1 MKKLP
6 AASRIKEL
14 FGEAAAM
21 EPTVRAEF
29 LARACGTDDAL
40 RAELVALL
48 DAHDRSAGRLE
59 GPAQS
64 VTDAPPIDEKPGSRI
79 GAYKL
84 LELIGEGGFGSVF
97 MAEQE
102 HPIRRRVAIKVLKLG
117 MDSRQVVARFEA
129 ERQALALMDHPNI
142 ARVLD
147 AGATSAG
154 RPYFVMEL
162 VRGVPI
168 TQFCDQA
175 NLSTAERLAVFVPV
189 CHAIH
194 HAHQK
199 GIIHRDLKPT
209 NVLVTLHDGKPVPKV
224 IDFGIAKAVEG
235 RLTDKTLFT
244 GFGQLIGTPAYM
256 SPEQAEMSGL
266 DIDTRSDV
274 YSLGVLLYEL
284 LAGAPPFD
292 PQHLRDAGMAEVL
305 RIIREVE
312 PPKPSTRVSTLG
324 DVLPSVAARRATE
337 PRKLGAL
344 LRGDLDWVVMKAL
357 AKERRRR
364 YDSASA
370 LAFDV
375 ERYIAHE
382 PVLAG
387 PPGYAYRW
395 SKFVRRNRTVV
406 VAGAIVVLALVGGL
420 AASTIAFVKE
430 RAAQREA
437 LASAIDAGRK
447 YAIAREGADLLLNE
461 VVRELP
467 KVTGTRE
474 LQRQIL
480 DAALAHYE
488 KLAAEKPGDFSEQR
502 LVWIAFQELGDAY
515 SALGEKGQ
523 AEAAYKR
530 FQDLVV
536 PALAAN
542 PSNRDFRNDR
552 AVSYERDGTSALDEG
567 RVDAASAAFEAEREI
582 LEKLSAEAPDDRFT
596 MRELS
601 TCFGL
606 LAMLAKLTGDESAA
620 GEWNAKA
627 LVLLEKAS
635 ATTPKN
641 AATLTH
647 LAFTLERIAQSSKDP
662 RREIERAYR
671 IANEA
676 AALEGDTPRN
686 LAFRASLDV
695 QHAMHDMDDT
705 HFVEMRAHSQSAI
718 EVFERLAA
726 SEPKN
731 PDYQL
736 ELLDAYESAAVCAF
750 LTGRLDESRELSAK
764 AFACASRLDDSR
776 ADSVEFLFGLAR
788 TTESLADLSE
798 RSGDVSSARRPLER
812 ASALYARLAK
822 LFPEN
827 REQIL
832 GSLRTNMRL
841 APLVDQTGEFERAS
855 KYLEEADHLSQ
866 RALELYPGDYRTLLL
881 RQATLL
887 ALTDHAVVVGDFAA
901 ASVSC
906 RDALTR
912 AEDLLK
918 EHPANIACEEAL
930 YLALDR
936 KSDIE
941 FRRVHMHEASEPRRR
956 ALEVRERI
964 LAADPE
970 NAISRFTYAS
980 CIIRL
985 ANILD
990 ILGEHSE
997 ARTRFVQGREILRDL
1012 VKAEP
1017 DNTRMG
1023 AQAAYAMLRVGQMCE
1038 ADGDLDGAI
1047 EQYTLMYETLVPIVA
1062 RQPQVVMN
1070 RSSMMD
1076 GCERLANAYWQ
1087 KHDEQKTREWTKQLL
1102 AGRRALADAPA
1113 ADSETLNSC
1122 AWSLLSCEPED
1133 MRDPQKALEYARQ
1146 AVALTKNNDAPT
1158 LDTCALALFECGE
1171 FARAVETQEHAMAIL
1186 GSEDR
1191 ARQARYQARLDQYR
1205 ARGK

>member
-1 MKKLP
+1 MTTPQL
-6 AASRIKEL
+6 SRIKEL

-21 EPTVRAEF
+21 EPGARAEF
-29 LARACGTDDAL
+29 LARACGADDAL
-40 RAELVALL
+40 RAEVVALL
-48 DAHDRSAGRLE
+48 DAHDRSAGRLG
-59 GPAQS
+59 GPALA
-64 VTDAPPIDEKPGSRI
+64 APDEPISEGPGSRI

-117 MDSRQVVARFEA
+117 MDSRQVIARFEA

-147 AGATSAG
+147 AGATSTG
-154 RPYFVMEL
+154 RPFFVMEL

-224 IDFGIAKAVEG
+224 IDFGIAKAVEQ

-292 PQHLRDAGMAEVL
+292 PESLRVAGMAEVL

-324 DVLPSVAARRATE
+324 AVLPSIAARRATE

-382 PVLAG
+382 PVLAS

-406 VAGAIVVLALVGGL
+406 VAGAVVALALVGGL
-420 AASTIAFVKE
+420 AATMVAYVRA
-430 RAAQREA
+430 RAAEREA
-437 LASAIDAGRK
+437 LASAADAGRK
-447 YAIAREGADLLLNE
+447 HAIAREGADLLLNE

-467 KVTGTRE
+467 NVTGTRE
-474 LQRQIL
+474 LQRHIL
-480 DAALAHYE
+480 DAALKHYE
-488 KLAAEKPGDFSEQR
+488 KLAAEKPGDFAEQR

-515 SALGEKGQ
+515 LALGEKGEAQ
-523 AEAAYKR
+523 AAFKR
-530 FQDLVV
+530 FHDLVV

-552 AVSYERDGTSALDEG
+552 AVSFERDATSALDEG
-567 RVDAASAAFEAEREI
+567 RVDDASAALLAEREI
-582 LEKLSAEAPDDRFT
+582 LEKLSAEAPDDKFT
-596 MRELS
+596 LRELS
-601 TCFGL
+601 TCYGL
-606 LAMLAKLTGDESAA
+606 LARLAKLTGDESKAN
-620 GEWNAKA
+620 EWNAKA
-627 LVLLEKAS
+627 LALLEKVS
-635 ATTPKN
+635 ATAPKN
-641 AATLTH
+641 AATLTQ
-647 LAFTLERIAQSSKDP
+647 LAFTLERLSQSSEDP
-662 RREIERAYR
+662 RPDLERAYR
-671 IANEA
+671 TISEA

-695 QHAMHDMDDT
+695 QRAQLDMNDT
-705 HFVEMRAHSQSAI
+705 HFVEMRAHSRSAI
-718 EVFERLAA
+718 DVFERLAA
-726 SEPKN
+726 AEPKN
-731 PDYQL
+731 PNYQL
-736 ELLDAYESAAVCAF
+736 ELADAYESAALCAF
-750 LTGRLDESRELSAK
+750 LTGRLDESRENSTK
-764 AFACASRLDDSR
+764 AFACASRLDDSGDNS
-776 ADSVEFLFGLAR
+776 ADFLFSLAR
-788 TTESLADLSE
+788 TTEGLADLSD
-798 RSGDVSSARRPLER
+798 RSGEVSAARPPLER
-812 ASALYARLAK
+812 AHALYARLAK

-827 REQIL
+827 REQVL
-832 GSLRTNMRL
+832 GSLRTSLRL
-841 APLVDQTGEFERAS
+841 GRLVDQTGEFERGSA
-855 KYLEEADHLSQ
+855 YLKEADGLSQ
-866 RALELYPGDYRTLLL
+866 RALELCHSDYRTLLL
-881 RQATLL
+881 RQATLIDL
-887 ALTDHAVVVGDFAA
+887 AEHATTLGDLAA
-901 ASVSC
+901 ASVPC
-906 RDALTR
+906 AEALTR
-912 AEDLLK
+912 AESLVK
-918 EHPANIACEEAL
+918 EHPANVACEEAL
-930 YLALDR
+930 YLALDHM
-936 KSDIE
+936 SDIE
-941 FRRVHMHEASEPRRR
+941 FRRVHMHEASQFRRR
-956 ALEVRERI
+956 AMEVRERI
-964 LAADPE
+964 LSSDPE
-970 NAISRFTYAS
+970 NAFSRFTYAS
-980 CIIRL
+980 CILRL

-990 ILGEHSE
+990 IAGEHSE

-1017 DNTRMG
+1017 DNARMG
-1023 AQAAYAMLRVGQMCE
+1023 SQAAYAMLRVGQMCE

-1047 EQYTLMYETLVPIVA
+1047 EQYTLMYETLAPIVA
-1062 RQPQVVMN
+1062 RQPQVILY
-1070 RSSMMD
+1070 RGSMMD
-1076 GCERLANAYWQ
+1076 GCERLASAYWH

-1102 AGRRALADAPA
+1102 AGRQTLADAPA

-1133 MRDPQKALEYARQ
+1133 MRDPHKALEYARK

-1171 FARAVETQEHAMAIL
+1171 FARAVETQERALALL

-1205 ARGK
+1205 AREK